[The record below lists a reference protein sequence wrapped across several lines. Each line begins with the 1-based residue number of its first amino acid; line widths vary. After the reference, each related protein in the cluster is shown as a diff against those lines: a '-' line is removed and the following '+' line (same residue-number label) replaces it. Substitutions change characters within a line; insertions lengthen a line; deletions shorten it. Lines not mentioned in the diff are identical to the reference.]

1 MHNPLKQ
8 LLCTSFIA
16 QPFRR
21 SWYSTEGDSEIVG
34 VERMSVTYRQ
44 PACTVKLKMIIC
56 GNRKKEMN
64 YKDKR
69 HSENTD
75 TSCDLSPCGVTTFRQ
90 AQESWCHLL
99 YCTLLPGMIS
109 MDLLL
114 YKISTFVYFMWPL
127 TFTCDLQLLSMSLA
141 FMLLNVCT
149 KNEVCRFS
157 RIWNMDIRI

>member
-75 TSCDLSPCGVTTFRQ
+75 TSTSVTFHLVVWPPFVKLKKADATYCIVPCYQVWFLWIYYFTRYQHLFILCDLWPSLVTFSFCQ
-90 AQESWCHLL
+90 CHLL
-99 YCTLLPGMIS
+99 LC
-109 MDLLL
+109 
-114 YKISTFVYFMWPL
+114 
-127 TFTCDLQLLSMSLA
+127 C
-141 FMLLNVCT
+141 
-149 KNEVCRFS
+149 
-157 RIWNMDIRI
+157 